1 MINNLPA
8 FPEVHLRR
16 WPKTLSP
23 LQLEISALE
32 SVSVSPFAK
41 CSLPMLR
48 HFSHGLW
55 SAGFKLKCSR
65 KFTLIL
71 YLPLSTLV
79 QLHVTSLLPQ
89 RSQAWIFRL
98 RQWKMNWIQ
107 TFVISDR
114 WSILTPFQL
123 IRNGNSDLGDCLL
136 TSSNCLCHGL
146 YGWVKADVLDQGWV
160 VEPVFCDCARAC
172 FDPFSSA
179 APRLGQNWLSRTL
192 T

>member
-23 LQLEISALE
+23 RSLYIS
-32 SVSVSPFAK
+32 FTK

-65 KFTLIL
+65 KFTLML

-146 YGWVKADVLDQGWV
+146 YGWVKTDVLDQGWV
-160 VEPVFCDCARAC
+160 VGTSFLWLCARM
-172 FDPFSSA
+172 FWPFFISC
-179 APRLGQNWLSRTL
+179 APAWTELAQ
-192 T
+192 